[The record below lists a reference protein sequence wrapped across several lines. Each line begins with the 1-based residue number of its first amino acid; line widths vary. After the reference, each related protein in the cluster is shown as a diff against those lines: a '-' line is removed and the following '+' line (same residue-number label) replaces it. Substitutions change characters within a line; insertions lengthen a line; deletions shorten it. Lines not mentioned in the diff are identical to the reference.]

1 MRLPPAHYEGVTA
14 GEITLAF
21 RRQRR
26 RTVRPGGTLRT
37 AVGVLAI
44 LAVDEIIEDDITD
57 ADARRAGYADRGA
70 AIAWLKDEGTLYRI
84 EFTLQGPD
92 PRIALRDDD
101 NLTADDVDEV
111 RRRLDRLDQA
121 SARGPWTRQ
130 TLVTI
135 RDQPGVRAPDL
146 AASFGLETL
155 KFKTDVRKLKEL
167 GLTESLPVGYRL
179 SPRGVATLNALLEP
193 VD

>member
-14 GEITLAF
+14 GDITLAF

-44 LAVDEIIEDDITD
+44 IAVDEINEDDITD
-57 ADARRAGYADRGA
+57 ADARRAGYGDRA
-70 AIAWLKDEGTLYRI
+70 EALAWLKDDGTLFRI
-84 EFTLQGPD
+84 EFALQGPD
-92 PRIALRDDD
+92 PRIALRNDDT
-101 NLTADDVDEV
+101 LTEHDVEEL
-111 RRRLDRLDQA
+111 RRRLDRLDKA
-121 SARGPWTRQ
+121 SSRGPWTRQ
-130 TLVTI
+130 TLHVI

-155 KFKTDVRKLKEL
+155 KFKTDVRKLKDL
-167 GLTESLPVGYRL
+167 GLTESLAVGYRL
-179 SPRGVATLNALLEP
+179 SPRGVAAVEALG
-193 VD
+193 D